1 MAFNLIDLLLI
12 VLILLSVLN
21 GWRRGFILGLLDL
34 LGWALGLL
42 AGLRFYQPVAR
53 WLGARVDMWSA
64 VWDQP
69 IAFVIIAII
78 AGVGIRLLSYALLKR
93 LPKDIHERPTNQL
106 LGILPG
112 VANGLISAA
121 IVSALLLALP
131 LNESLRERAQT
142 SILVNRLG
150 VYTER
155 LEAALHPVF
164 GKAVAETLNLLTIR
178 PESNERVSLPFTVPA
193 PRPRTDL
200 EAEMLKLVNHDR
212 VAAGLGALAPDPEL
226 TEVARR
232 HSTDMFARGYF
243 AHVTP
248 EGRDPFDRIRE
259 ADVRFVTAGE
269 NLALAQSVP
278 VAHRGLMN
286 SPGHRANILRPQFG
300 RVGIAIMDGG
310 RFGLMVTQN
319 FRN

>member
-1 MAFNLIDLLLI
+1 MAFNLIDILLVVI
-12 VLILLSVLN
+12 ILLSVFN

-34 LGWALGLL
+34 LSWALSLL

-53 WLGARVDMWSA
+53 WLGARVDMWSD

-69 IAFVIIAII
+69 LAFVLVSVI
-78 AGVGIRLLSYALLKR
+78 AGIGVHLLSYALLKR
-93 LPKDIHERPTNQL
+93 LSKDVHERANNQL
-106 LGILPG
+106 LGVLPG
-112 VANGLISAA
+112 LANGLILAA
-121 IVSALLLALP
+121 IVSSLLLAIP
-131 LNESLRERAQT
+131 LNEGLRERARAST
-142 SILVNRLG
+142 LVSRLG

-155 LEAALHPVF
+155 LEAALQPVF
-164 GKAVAETLNLLTIR
+164 GKAIAETLNLLTIR
-178 PESNERVSLPFTVPA
+178 PESNETVSLPFTVA
-193 PRPRTDL
+193 DPRPRPDL
-200 EAEMLKLVNHDR
+200 EAEMLNLVNRER
-212 VAAGLGALAPDPEL
+212 VAAGLGALGHDPEL

-248 EGRDPFDRIRE
+248 EGRDPFDRIR
-259 ADVRFVTAGE
+259 DGNVRFLTAGE

-286 SPGHRANILRPQFG
+286 SPGHRENILRPQFG
-300 RVGIAIMDGG
+300 RVGIGIMDGG

>member
-1 MAFNLIDLLLI
+1 MSFNLIDFLLI

-34 LGWALGLL
+34 LGWILSLL
-42 AGLRFYQPVAR
+42 AGLRFYQPLAR
-53 WLGARVDMWSA
+53 WLGAHVDRWSEI
-64 VWDQP
+64 WDQP
-69 IAFVIIAII
+69 IAFVLVAVTVSVI
-78 AGVGIRLLSYALLKR
+78 VRLLSYAFLKR
-93 LPKDIHERPTNQL
+93 LNKEIHKRRINKL
-106 LGILPG
+106 FGILPG
-112 VANGLISAA
+112 LANGFITAA
-121 IVSALLLALP
+121 IASALLLALP
-131 LNESLRERAQT
+131 LNESLRQRAHAST
-142 SILVNRLG
+142 LVNGLS

-164 GKAVAETLNLLTIR
+164 GEAVAETLNLLTIR
-178 PESNERVSLPFTVPA
+178 PESNERVSLPFTVAA
-193 PRPRTDL
+193 PRARPDL
-200 EAEMLKLVNHDR
+200 ESEMLKLVNEER
-212 VAAGLGALAPDPEL
+212 IAAGLDTLAPDPEL

-248 EGRDPFDRIRE
+248 DGRDPFDRIRD
-259 ADVRFVTAGE
+259 ANVRFLTAGE

-286 SPGHRANILRPQFG
+286 SPGHRENIMRPQFG
-300 RVGIAIMDGG
+300 RLGIGIMDGG
-310 RFGLMVTQN
+310 RFGVMVTQN